1 MNKKVLII
9 GAITLVGIGVG
20 AYFIFR
26 KPKKDKTSDSGGTK
40 MASAETSTEE
50 SAEETK
56 ESTSATSSTST
67 DTSTAKKPL
76 TTRKE
81 KRTACG
87 KRPLGGKKL
96 QEWKKCVAEG
106 GKASFDGHDYD
117 DKMDYSMFEGVLTDI
132 DF

>member
-9 GAITLVGIGVG
+9 GSISLVVLGVG

-26 KPKKDKTSDSGGTK
+26 PKKGETSDSGSTK

-50 SAEETK
+50 SAEATK

-76 TTRKE
+76 STRKE

-96 QEWKKCVAEG
+96 KEWKQCVAEG
-106 GKASFDGHDYD
+106 GKASFDGYDYD

>member
-9 GAITLVGIGVG
+9 GAIALVGLGVG

-26 KPKKDKTSDSGGTK
+26 PKKEEKDSGDTK

-50 SAEETK
+50 SSEETK
-56 ESTSATSSTST
+56 ETSSATTST
-67 DTSTAKKPL
+67 TTTKKPL

-106 GKASFDGHDYD
+106 GKASFEGHDYD
-117 DKMDYSMFEGVLTDI
+117 DKMDYSMFDGVLTDI

>member
-9 GAITLVGIGVG
+9 GAIALVGLGVG

-26 KPKKDKTSDSGGTK
+26 PKKGETSDSGGTK
-40 MASAETSTEE
+40 MASAETSTETSTEE

-56 ESTSATSSTST
+56 ESTSATTST
-67 DTSTAKKPL
+67 TTAKKPL

-96 QEWKKCVAEG
+96 QEWKQCVAEG